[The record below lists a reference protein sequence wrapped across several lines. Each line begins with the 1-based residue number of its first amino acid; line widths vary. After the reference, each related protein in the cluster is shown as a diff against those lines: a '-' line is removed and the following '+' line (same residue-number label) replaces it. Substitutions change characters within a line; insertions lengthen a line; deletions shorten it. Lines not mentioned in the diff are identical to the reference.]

1 MSRKFALAMIAV
13 AAVAALAAPIA
24 AHEPD
29 THRSIGAL
37 VQQHLRA
44 GGPFFTGEDRAL
56 IERACGYAPGEWDGF
71 ELNHS
76 NDVLICTNGRR
87 VDDPEVRAAI
97 DRAAP
102 RISRQVRA
110 VMARDDV
117 RAAINRVAARA
128 TERAMRALAR
138 RGH

>member
-1 MSRKFALAMIAV
+1 MFRKPTLAMIA
-13 AAVAALAAPIA
+13 AAALAGPVP
-24 AHEPD
+24 AHETD
-29 THRSIGAL
+29 SHRSIGAL
-37 VQQHLRA
+37 VQQHLRS

-71 ELNHS
+71 ELRHDD
-76 NDVLICTNGRR
+76 DVLICTNGRR

-102 RISRQVRA
+102 RIARRVRA

-117 RAAINRVAARA
+117 RAAISRVAARA

-138 RGH
+138 RQH